1 MDERDRE
8 PFVGAM
14 TGAINAAKRQAV
26 ADTAGKVFGTLIGV
40 AFATFVLPLVALYA
54 WNGLTPDGWV
64 DWSYL
69 PTVAGL
75 FFFRIMIH
83 WVRSE

>member
-1 MDERDRE
+1 MDDRDR
-8 PFVGAM
+8 FVGAM
-14 TGAINAAKRQAV
+14 TGAINAAKTQA
-26 ADTAGKVFGTLIGV
+26 AAEATGKVLSTLFGF

-64 DWSYL
+64 EWSYL

>member
-1 MDERDRE
+1 MDDRDR
-8 PFVGAM
+8 FVGAM
-14 TGAINAAKRQAV
+14 TGAINAAKTQAAV
-26 ADTAGKVFGTLIGV
+26 ESMVKVIGTLIGLAAV
-40 AFATFVLPLVALYA
+40 TFLVPLLAVYA

-75 FFFRIMIH
+75 FLFRVMIH